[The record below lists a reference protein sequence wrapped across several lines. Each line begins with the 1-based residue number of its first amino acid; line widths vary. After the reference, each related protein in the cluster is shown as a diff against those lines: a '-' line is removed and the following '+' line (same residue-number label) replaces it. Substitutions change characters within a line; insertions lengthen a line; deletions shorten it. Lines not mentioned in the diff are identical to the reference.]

1 LIELSTSEHQPQPR
15 DRAAQAMSQRGFDV
29 ADSVARMALDLDWI
43 GLRQASHEQPHDC
56 RCDCESQASRSVKG
70 TNERD
75 GNKRHRVSGS
85 TLSLLVA
92 EGLFGSD
99 SSLSFLI
106 ELLLQGL
113 DFISSSLSFLVEF
126 SFQGL
131 DSLISFLA

>member
-1 LIELSTSEHQPQPR
+1 MTVDVIA
-15 DRAAQAMSQRGFDV
+15 RAKHLV
-29 ADSVARMALDLDWI
+29 SVER
-43 GLRQASHEQPHDC
+43 
-56 RCDCESQASRSVKG
+56 

-75 GNKRHRVSGS
+75 GNKRHHASGS

-106 ELLLQGL
+106 ELLLQSF
-113 DFISSSLSFLVEF
+113 DFNSSSLSFLVEF

-131 DSLISFLA
+131 YSLISFLA

>member
-1 LIELSTSEHQPQPR
+1 MTVDVIA
-15 DRAAQAMSQRGFDV
+15 RAKHLV
-29 ADSVARMALDLDWI
+29 SVER
-43 GLRQASHEQPHDC
+43 
-56 RCDCESQASRSVKG
+56 
-70 TNERD
+70 TNES
-75 GNKRHRVSGS
+75 GNKRHHASGS